1 MIKLPNTLQELF
13 DIVSKHLIKQ
23 NERSGFSDESC
34 SYRGP
39 NGLKCAAGILIP
51 DEEYTFDS
59 FEGKDWGHLVQ
70 NRYVESRFSKE
81 ITELQRIH
89 DLDRVERWKDE
100 LVEFAEHYNLQV
112 NFEV

>member
-1 MIKLPNTLQELF
+1 L
-13 DIVSKHLIKQ
+13 KQ
-23 NERSGFSDESC
+23 NERSAFSDESC

-70 NRYVESRFSKE
+70 NGYVESRFSE
-81 ITELQRIH
+81 QIIELQNIH
-89 DLDRVERWKDE
+89 DLERVERWKDE
-100 LVEFAEHYNLQV
+100 LIKFANDYNLQV

>member
-1 MIKLPNTLQELF
+1 MIKLPDTLQEIF
-13 DIVSKHLIKQ
+13 DIVSKHLLKQ

-70 NRYVESRFSKE
+70 NQYVESRFEEE
-81 ITELQRIH
+81 IIELQNIH
-89 DLDRVERWKDE
+89 DLERVERWKDE
-100 LVEFAEHYNLQV
+100 LIKFAEHYNLQV

>member
-1 MIKLPNTLQELF
+1 MIKLPNTLQEVF
-13 DIVSKHLIKQ
+13 DIVSKHLLKQ
-23 NERSGFSDESC
+23 NERSGFSDDSC

-59 FEGKDWGHLVQ
+59 FEGKDWSHLVQ

-81 ITELQRIH
+81 ITDFLLKEIGLGTG
-89 DLDRVERWKDE
+89 
-100 LVEFAEHYNLQV
+100 NLL
-112 NFEV
+112 

>member
-1 MIKLPNTLQELF
+1 MVKLPKTLQEVF
-13 DIVSKHLIKQ
+13 DIVSKHLLKQ
-23 NERSGFSDESC
+23 NERSAFSDESC

-70 NRYVESRFSKE
+70 NRYVESRFSEE
-81 ITELQRIH
+81 IIELQNIH
-89 DLDRVERWKDE
+89 DLERVERWKDE
-100 LVEFAEHYNLQV
+100 LINFANNYNLQV

>member
-1 MIKLPNTLQELF
+1 M
-13 DIVSKHLIKQ
+13 KQ
-23 NERSGFSDESC
+23 NERSAFSDESC

-70 NRYVESRFSKE
+70 NGYVESRFSE
-81 ITELQRIH
+81 QIIELQNIH
-89 DLDRVERWKDE
+89 DLERVERWKDE
-100 LVEFAEHYNLQV
+100 LIKFANDYNLQV